1 MEEKSP
7 SRNATCKA
15 GKQQQQQK
23 GLKAHLI
30 KKDFKL

>member
-15 GKQQQQQK
+15 GKQQQQK